1 MIGVEVFRSS
11 NSCMSAISRLYSY
24 LDGEVRTLHRVRIR
38 MHLRTCRRCERA
50 YQFEQKLMR
59 LIRERVRVDAPP
71 EMLERIRLSIRER
84 SGR

>member
-1 MIGVEVFRSS
+1 
-11 NSCMSAISRLYSY
+11 MSAISRLYSY